1 MGASDDMAW
10 IWGEDAGLVTDEEIF
25 AMLDEEVAREL
36 IPRQAGGAGEDIT
49 D

>member
-10 IWGEDAGLVTDEEIF
+10 VWGESAGLVSDEEIF
-25 AMLDEEVAREL
+25 AMLDEEIARQL
-36 IPRQAGGAGEDIT
+36 IPRQAGGSAEDIT

>member
-10 IWGEDAGLVTDEEIF
+10 VWGEGAELISDEEIF

-36 IPRQAGGAGEDIT
+36 IPRQVGCSAEDIT